1 MPPVRSSMLGMRA
14 GGWAAAA
21 PAPRPPA
28 CGAWREARR
37 HSAAKSRNISEKS
50 SGNYCIREGDWA
62 RGCCH
67 GIGIEFTGFPRDM
80 LPVEARIP
88 DFRKSGEPSYFMNT
102 SAKIQTKGQVTIPT
116 SVRRQAG
123 LSKGDLV
130 DFAFQRGKIVITPK
144 LVIDRSEFPN
154 ADDEYTPAQR
164 RMIDAR
170 LEAAAAEVRKGNVSA
185 AFDNIADFAAA
196 LKADANQLKGKTR
209 LAILLQH

>member
-14 GGWAAAA
+14 GGWAAAE

-28 CGAWREARR
+28 CWAWREARR

-62 RGCCH
+62 RGCH

-102 SAKIQTKGQVTIPT
+102 SAKIKT
-116 SVRRQAG
+116 
-123 LSKGDLV
+123 
-130 DFAFQRGKIVITPK
+130 
-144 LVIDRSEFPN
+144 RSE
-154 ADDEYTPAQR
+154 EHTS
-164 RMIDAR
+164 
-170 LEAAAAEVRKGNVSA
+170 E
-185 AFDNIADFAAA
+185 
-196 LKADANQLKGKTR
+196 
-209 LAILLQH
+209 LQSLRHL